1 MSNSPRS
8 ARRVLQIIT
17 GALAFSLLSLV
28 ITDTRSAGMGTH
40 RSYGFPRPFYFRW
53 VGIDGGAGSNGVNW
67 LYFLENWLIYAVALA
82 AIVAVVHAIHAAR
95 AGNGERARD
104 DVARP

>member
-8 ARRVLQIIT
+8 ARRVLQIVA

-53 VGIDGGAGSNGVNW
+53 VGIDGGGGNNGLNW
-67 LYFLENWLIYAVALA
+67 LYFVENWLIYAVALA
-82 AIVAVVHAIHAAR
+82 AIVAIVHAAR
-95 AGNGERARD
+95 AGTRARARD

>member
-8 ARRVLQIIT
+8 TRRILQIFA
-17 GALAFSLLSLV
+17 GALAFSLFSLV

-40 RSYGFPRPFYFRW
+40 RSHGFPRPFYFRW
-53 VGIDGGAGSNGVNW
+53 VGVDGGGGSNGVNW